1 MMVLKFRIIKIR
13 TSIMFVCVCVCFEW
27 TAYVGQILG
36 LKRWTKPRFVSY
48 RSIFHIEYWTSK
60 YTEHCSILHI
70 VVLPEHNL
78 ISIPF
83 IADLF
88 LHNLE
93 FFIQFGF
100 SSDWNWI
107 RSTDVTCIRRNGNVN
122 KSEMER
128 QKYIF
133 FRSSLSLSSSC
144 CCCCSVE
151 VHTKSSSL
159 FSEAF
164 FLYLLSIFLIFDSF
178 TVPCVCFRVL
188 EKCWKPEKWDTCDS
202 HMWFNLGSEPKS
214 QSDARTRE
222 STHTHWLMLSADGKS
237 SRALREFLTYSLE
250 TLKTDKTG
258 KMLCACVVWISFKDE
273 WKKWLSINID
283 IPLIMTKEGVPVG
296 KKRKKIYIKIWQ
308 TKRMAKKEKKKPFFC
323 HSFGGFERVSSL

>member
-1 MMVLKFRIIKIR
+1 MVLNWWWCSNFALSKFEHP
-13 TSIMFVCVCVCFEW
+13 SCSCVCVCFEW

-60 YTEHCSILHI
+60 YTEHCSILHT

-100 SSDWNWI
+100 RSDWNWI

-133 FRSSLSLSSSC
+133 FGRRCRCHHRVVVVAWLKCMRNHHLYFRKRFSC
-144 CCCCSVE
+144 TFCQFSWYSTV
-151 VHTKSSSL
+151 SL
-159 FSEAF
+159 FHVCVSE
-164 FLYLLSIFLIFDSF
+164 
-178 TVPCVCFRVL
+178 
-188 EKCWKPEKWDTCDS
+188 CWKNVESPKNGIRAIVTCDLILVQNRRFKVM
-202 HMWFNLGSEPKS
+202 HAHWI
-214 QSDARTRE
+214 
-222 STHTHWLMLSADGKS
+222 HTYTFAH
-237 SRALREFLTYSLE
+237 ALRRWEIVESAQRVPYILTRNAQN
-250 TLKTDKTG
+250 G
-258 KMLCACVVWISFKDE
+258 
-273 WKKWLSINID
+273 
-283 IPLIMTKEGVPVG
+283 
-296 KKRKKIYIKIWQ
+296 
-308 TKRMAKKEKKKPFFC
+308 
-323 HSFGGFERVSSL
+323 

>member
-133 FRSSLSLSSSC
+133 FGRRCRCHHRVVVVARLKCIRNHHLYFRKRFSCTFCQFSWYSTVSLFHVCVSECWKNVESPKNGIRAIVTCDLILVQNRRVKVMHAHVNPHIHIGSCSPPMGNRRERSESSLHTHSKRSKRIRQEKC
-144 CCCCSVE
+144 CV
-151 VHTKSSSL
+151 
-159 FSEAF
+159 
-164 FLYLLSIFLIFDSF
+164 
-178 TVPCVCFRVL
+178 RVL
-188 EKCWKPEKWDTCDS
+188 SGYHSKTNEK
-202 HMWFNLGSEPKS
+202 NGS
-214 QSDARTRE
+214 
-222 STHTHWLMLSADGKS
+222 
-237 SRALREFLTYSLE
+237 ALT
-250 TLKTDKTG
+250 
-258 KMLCACVVWISFKDE
+258 
-273 WKKWLSINID
+273 
-283 IPLIMTKEGVPVG
+283 
-296 KKRKKIYIKIWQ
+296 
-308 TKRMAKKEKKKPFFC
+308 
-323 HSFGGFERVSSL
+323 